1 MQENQQ
7 KVQYVFLDSGVG
19 GLPYLKY
26 LLEKEKDASCLYVA
40 DTKHF
45 PYGEK
50 EKGEI
55 IEYSKALV
63 DEIIKK
69 THPSIIIVACNT
81 MTVTALKV
89 LRESFSCT
97 FVGTV
102 PAIKVAK
109 EKTKNGRVALIGTE
123 RTIKEEYTQNLIS
136 NFLPD
141 AYLYMSAESELV
153 KKIEEGLFLK
163 SEEEQIKAIYSIFDR
178 VKENLC
184 DSLILGCTHFLH
196 LRGAFIKIAK
206 QCSPRINIADSLEG
220 VVNQALRLSQ
230 VNKHLNAKKAF
241 YATGISNEED
251 KRRYEVYA
259 KFYSLEFI
267 EDLNVF

>member
-50 EKGEI
+50 ERREI

-69 THPSIIIVACNT
+69 VNPSVIIIACNT
-81 MTVTALKV
+81 MTVTALKT
-89 LRESFSCT
+89 LRESFNLP

-102 PAIKVAK
+102 PAIKVARNA
-109 EKTKNGRVALIGTE
+109 TRNGRVTLIGTE
-123 RTIKEEYTQNLIS
+123 RTIKEEYTKNLI
-136 NFLPD
+136 NTFL
-141 AYLYMSAESELV
+141 LNSHVYMSSEGELV

-163 SEEEQIKAIYSIFDR
+163 SETEQLETIAPIFEK
-178 VKENLC
+178 VQAELC

-196 LRGAFIKIAK
+196 LRNAFIKAGEERKIK
-206 QCSPRINIADSLEG
+206 ILDSLEG